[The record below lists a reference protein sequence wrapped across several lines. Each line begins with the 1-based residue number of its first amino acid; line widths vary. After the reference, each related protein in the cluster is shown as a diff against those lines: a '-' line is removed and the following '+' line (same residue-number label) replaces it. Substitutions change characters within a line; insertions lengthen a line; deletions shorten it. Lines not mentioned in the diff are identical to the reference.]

1 MTRDELN
8 EMLATEP
15 ATRNQVGAIHR
26 EFERLGFRE
35 KDRAERLSVSAAML
49 ELGSLGST
57 RDLTMGQAGCLVC
70 LLLVTGDRS
79 ELPAPGRPAAVEAD
93 DAGCDRDCSTLAA
106 VIRAMV
112 VAYMCAVAPGGAGAV
127 SGKTGDSAERG
138 RSRSQCPP

>member
-35 KDRAERLSVSAAML
+35 KDRAERLAVSAAMI

-70 LLLVTGDRS
+70 LLLVTGERS
-79 ELPAPGRPAAVEAD
+79 ELTAPGRPARGGVGRCVVGLVVLPR
-93 DAGCDRDCSTLAA
+93 AGRPPAA
-106 VIRAMV
+106 RPPPP
-112 VAYMCAVAPGGAGAV
+112 APPGPPQGRIMPGATVTA
-127 SGKTGDSAERG
+127 
-138 RSRSQCPP
+138 

>member
-15 ATRNQVGAIHR
+15 ATRNQVGAIRR

-35 KDRAERLSVSAAML
+35 KDRAERLAVSAAML

-79 ELPAPGRPAAVEAD
+79 ELPAPGRPAAAGTD
-93 DAGCDRDCSTLAA
+93 DAGCNRDCSTMAA
-106 VIRAMV
+106 MIRAMV
-112 VAYMCAVAPGGAGAV
+112 VAYLRAVAPGGAGAV

-138 RSRSQCPP
+138 RSQSDCPP

>member
-15 ATRNQVGAIHR
+15 ATRNQVGAIRR

-35 KDRAERLSVSAAML
+35 TDRAERLAVSAAML

-79 ELPAPGRPAAVEAD
+79 ELPAPGRAAVIEAD
-93 DAGCDRDCSTLAA
+93 DSGCDRDRFTLAA
-106 VIRAMV
+106 MIRAMV
-112 VAYMCAVAPGGAGAV
+112 VAYLRAVAPGGAGAV

-138 RSRSQCPP
+138 RSQSQCPP